1 MRVLQSPM
9 ELITGNKL
17 ATAVAL
23 GAAAVVGYCIYFD
36 NKRRSD
42 PLFKEKLKERRR
54 KNRELL
60 QQKNKRGIPDLKDH
74 SAVQQ
79 YFLQEIQLGETLLAA
94 GDLENGVEHLA
105 NALTVCGQ
113 PNQLLG
119 VLQQT
124 LPPNVFN
131 ALIEKLPQ
139 AGMRLVG
146 EPSAVDDL
154 GLE

>member
-1 MRVLQSPM
+1 MD
-9 ELITGNKL
+9 LISGNKVV
-17 ATAVAL
+17 TAVAV
-23 GAAAVVGYCIYFD
+23 GVAVVAGYCVYFD
-36 NKRRSD
+36 NKRRND

-60 QQKNKRGIPDLKDH
+60 LQKNKRGIPDLKDH

-124 LPPNVFN
+124 LPPNVFS
-131 ALIEKLPQ
+131 ALIEKLPSTG
-139 AGMRLVG
+139 ARIVG

>member
-1 MRVLQSPM
+1 MSPM
-9 ELITGNKL
+9 ELFSGHKV
-17 ATAVAL
+17 ATAVAV
-23 GAAAVVGYCIYFD
+23 GTAVFVGYCIYFD
-36 NKRRSD
+36 KKRRSD

-54 KNRELL
+54 KNREFQ

-74 SAVQQ
+74 ASVQQ
-79 YFLQEIQLGETLLAA
+79 YFLQEIQLGESLLAA
-94 GDLENGVEHLA
+94 GDLENGVEHLS

-124 LPPNVFN
+124 LPPNVFH
-131 ALIEKLPQ
+131 ALLEKLPP
-139 AGMRLVG
+139 AGIRLG
-146 EPSAVDDL
+146 GDPSSIDDL

>member
-1 MRVLQSPM
+1 M
-9 ELITGNKL
+9 
-17 ATAVAL
+17 
-23 GAAAVVGYCIYFD
+23 
-36 NKRRSD
+36 
-42 PLFKEKLKERRR
+42 
-54 KNRELL
+54 LL
-60 QQKNKRGIPDLKDH
+60 QKNKRGIPDLKDH

-124 LPPNVFN
+124 LPPNVFS
-131 ALIEKLPQ
+131 ALIEKLPST
-139 AGMRLVG
+139 G
-146 EPSAVDDL
+146 AVS
-154 GLE
+154 

>member
-1 MRVLQSPM
+1 MSPM
-9 ELITGNKL
+9 EIISGNKVV
-17 ATAVAL
+17 TAVAV
-23 GAAAVVGYCIYFD
+23 GVAVVAGYCIYFD
-36 NKRRSD
+36 SKRRSD

-54 KNRELL
+54 KNRELN
-60 QQKNKRGIPDLKDH
+60 QQKSKRGIPDLKDH

-124 LPPNVFN
+124 LPPNVFS
-131 ALIEKLPQ
+131 ALIEKLPP
-139 AGMRLVG
+139 AGMRIIG
-146 EPSAVDDL
+146 EPSTVEDL

>member
-1 MRVLQSPM
+1 MCSLVL
-9 ELITGNKL
+9 NKL
-17 ATAVAL
+17 SL
-23 GAAAVVGYCIYFD
+23 SSNGFIFLDYF
-36 NKRRSD
+36 SG
-42 PLFKEKLKERRR
+42 RR

-94 GDLENGVEHLA
+94 GDLDNGVEHLA

-131 ALIEKLPQ
+131 ALIEKLPP
-139 AGMRLVG
+139 AGIVSLLLLYYSFF
-146 EPSAVDDL
+146 PSFLNVDDHKAHIL
-154 GLE
+154 QLS

>member
-1 MRVLQSPM
+1 M
-9 ELITGNKL
+9 ELISGNKVV
-17 ATAVAL
+17 TAVAV
-23 GAAAVVGYCIYFD
+23 GAAVVVGYCLYFD
-36 NKRRSD
+36 KKRRSD

-94 GDLENGVEHLA
+94 GDLDNGVEHLA

-131 ALIEKLPQ
+131 ALIEKLPP
-139 AGMRLVG
+139 AGIRIVG
-146 EPSAVDDL
+146 EPSTVEEL